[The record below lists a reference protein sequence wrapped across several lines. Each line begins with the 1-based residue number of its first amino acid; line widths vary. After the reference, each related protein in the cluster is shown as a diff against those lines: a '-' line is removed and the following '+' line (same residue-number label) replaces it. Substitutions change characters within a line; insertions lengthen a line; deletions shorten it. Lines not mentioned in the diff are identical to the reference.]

1 MSKSKIDKVFIDKA
15 IDIRKEYL
23 KCIRNINI
31 DNDELK
37 NCTIKLQEIID
48 NGDESLS
55 DIENKDS
62 IEYKEKY
69 EALVDNIV
77 ETIKRVENDIKP
89 YQIRIEELQKES
101 DSLYVSI
108 NERYPELTVDDIKE
122 QIIPYLPE

>member
-23 KCIRNINI
+23 KCIRNINL

-37 NCTIKLQEIID
+37 NCTIKLQEIVD
-48 NGDESLS
+48 NGDDSLS
-55 DIENKDS
+55 NIENKDS

-69 EALVDNIV
+69 ESLVDNIV

-89 YQIRIEELQKES
+89 YQTRIEELQKES

-122 QIIPYLPE
+122 QIIPHLPE